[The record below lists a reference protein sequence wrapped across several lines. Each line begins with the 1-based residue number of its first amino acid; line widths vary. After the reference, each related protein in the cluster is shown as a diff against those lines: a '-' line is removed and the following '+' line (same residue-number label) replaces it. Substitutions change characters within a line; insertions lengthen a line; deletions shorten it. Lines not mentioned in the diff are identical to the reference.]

1 MSQTTRQE
9 AHPGSRCGSA
19 ERVTNG
25 DEQGAEVLL
34 VSGNKRE
41 GEMVARAD
49 GPWDRSQGHKH
60 FGGGLANPADPVGL

>member
-1 MSQTTRQE
+1 M
-9 AHPGSRCGSA
+9 
-19 ERVTNG
+19 TNG
-25 DEQGAEVLL
+25 DERGAEVLL
-34 VSGNKRE
+34 VSGNKGE